1 MKVLSHIRQKWTPDI
16 RHIVL
21 VSYDECP
28 SCPTAKALAE
38 ATRCPTDDIRD
49 EVSEKAT
56 VANKLCWRVSW
67 TSNK

>member
-21 VSYDECP
+21 ISYDSLPEQP
-28 SCPTAKALAE
+28 SAE
-38 ATRCPTDDIRD
+38 SVAIATRCPTDDIRD
-49 EVSEKAT
+49 
-56 VANKLCWRVSW
+56 VAIEDIVVNNKRCWRVSW